1 MSSTSANASQA
12 STIAT
17 EKVVGMAVRKT
28 VRVDVPQAH
37 AFSVFRRPGQNG
49 G

>member
-17 EKVVGMAVRKT
+17 KKVVGMAVRKT
-28 VRVDVPQAH
+28 VRVDVPH
-37 AFSVFRRPGQNG
+37 GHTHDLFRRDG
-49 G
+49 